1 MEQSSKILK
10 NAVAAAKETLQ
21 SLVDLDSQVAKAAD
35 LIEQCLRAGNKL
47 LVCGN
52 GGSAADASHFATEFV
67 VRFMTDRPAY
77 PAICLAG
84 DGGLLTAAGND
95 YGFDE
100 IFARQV
106 AAFGVPGDLLICL
119 TTSGKS
125 RNIERALQ
133 EAKAR
138 KLKTITFLGRDGG
151 STIGMADVDLLV
163 RGDLTA
169 RIQEAHQLLLHVLC
183 ETIEVRPIGKKKASK
198 RTKDPKV
205 QIEHPR
211 SPELSRVLWPKRF
224 PAILAFLATAR
235 VRDPV
240 ADARLPLNFRF
251 RIWKSCRVS
260 DRSRCKHHPF
270 PLNGQNAF
278 GDNMEFRPGSAA
290 RFNASHQGSSGP
302 APCISMKRNAAPM
315 LVQTTI
321 RSLQA

>member
-1 MEQSSKILK
+1 MSESTLILK

-21 SLVDLDSQVAKAAD
+21 SLLDLDAQVAKAAD

-67 VRFMTDRPAY
+67 VRFMKDRPAY
-77 PAICLAG
+77 PAICFAG

-106 AAFGVPGDLLICL
+106 AAFGLPRDLLICL

-125 RNIERALQ
+125 RNVERALE

-138 KLKTITFLGRDGG
+138 KLKTIAFLGRDGG

-163 RGDLTA
+163 RGDSTA

-183 ETIEVRPIGKKKASK
+183 EVVE
-198 RTKDPKV
+198 
-205 QIEHPR
+205 
-211 SPELSRVLWPKRF
+211 
-224 PAILAFLATAR
+224 
-235 VRDPV
+235 
-240 ADARLPLNFRF
+240 ARLA
-251 RIWKSCRVS
+251 
-260 DRSRCKHHPF
+260 
-270 PLNGQNAF
+270 Q
-278 GDNMEFRPGSAA
+278 
-290 RFNASHQGSSGP
+290 
-302 APCISMKRNAAPM
+302 
-315 LVQTTI
+315 
-321 RSLQA
+321 